1 MNVGSTHELSIKAL
15 SKKIKKIV
23 GFNGKIIFKK
33 NMKEGTPRKLLD
45 ITNTK
50 KFLKNHYHITD
61 FEKGLKIAYNDFL
74 KRYG

>member
-1 MNVGSTHELSIKAL
+1 
-15 SKKIKKIV
+15 
-23 GFNGKIIFKK
+23 
-33 NMKEGTPRKLLD
+33 MKEGTPRKLLD